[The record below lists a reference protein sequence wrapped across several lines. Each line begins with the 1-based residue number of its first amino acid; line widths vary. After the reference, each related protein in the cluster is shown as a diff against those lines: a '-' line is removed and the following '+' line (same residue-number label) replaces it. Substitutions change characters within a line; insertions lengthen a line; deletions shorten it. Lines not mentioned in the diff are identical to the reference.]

1 MATWFQ
7 SMRTN
12 VRVDFHLKMAV
23 HSWLGLAI
31 PGSVSCLFSVIT
43 HTSRVCAVC
52 VYVCA
57 WFSLMFELAPFQGQP
72 KVTKL
77 ITGVNLFCLY
87 FIFSS

>member
-1 MATWFQ
+1 MLSCLAFKGVKLEHFKMATWFQ

-52 VYVCA
+52 VCMCVRG
-57 WFSLMFELAPFQGQP
+57 S
-72 KVTKL
+72 VS
-77 ITGVNLFCLY
+77 CLN
-87 FIFSS
+87 